1 MGTYRPV
8 HRQKP
13 EELAMTMRPPTGQM
27 GRTVEV
33 VANPRHIAV
42 RSNHSLMLES
52 RSRDKTWVGVAVLVV
67 MGLFVVFLVGC
78 VEQPQNNS
86 SENTVWIDTA
96 KGEVAAADTL
106 LTEVALNCCI
116 PVTAEDLAAD
126 YMLDHNVP
134 PMARLIADGGKPDL
148 SKDAE
153 ALMLLDSM
161 LNGCDSRTRWFYF
174 WIVSRTLK
182 WSDGYY
188 SEGLGYWG
196 TEYLFKQ
203 PSEFIDAWSNLI
215 NAEEQRSWAWYLAA
229 EENIG
234 SEGYSPD
241 LVMKDYRHRVDS
253 ATKDLP
259 SSLFSARTA
268 LIHRIDSIYRELA
281 KDDRPIDPHE

>member
-1 MGTYRPV
+1 
-8 HRQKP
+8 
-13 EELAMTMRPPTGQM
+13 
-27 GRTVEV
+27 
-33 VANPRHIAV
+33 
-42 RSNHSLMLES
+42 
-52 RSRDKTWVGVAVLVV
+52 
-67 MGLFVVFLVGC
+67 
-78 VEQPQNNS
+78 
-86 SENTVWIDTA
+86 
-96 KGEVAAADTL
+96 
-106 LTEVALNCCI
+106 
-116 PVTAEDLAAD
+116 
-126 YMLDHNVP
+126 
-134 PMARLIADGGKPDL
+134 
-148 SKDAE
+148 
-153 ALMLLDSM
+153 M

-268 LIHRIDSIYRELA
+268 LIHRIDSIYRDLA